1 MRTTP
6 SPIAKHAVDAFW
18 NGLDAARGGDPV
30 VSVYPIAIT
39 GIAKIR
45 RWISAGDRKM
55 ARMVAREAG

>member
-1 MRTTP
+1 
-6 SPIAKHAVDAFW
+6 
-18 NGLDAARGGDPV
+18 
-30 VSVYPIAIT
+30 VYPIAIT